1 MRISRLLPAL
11 LAAVFIITLPVP
23 APAQFSVGV
32 GVNIGVAPP
41 PIPVYTIPVDQDPND
56 MYTPGYWAW
65 GGGGYYW
72 VPGVWVAAPAV
83 GVYWTPGYW
92 GNYGGAYRWNGG
104 YWGPRVGFYGGI
116 NYGFGYFGAGFSGG
130 VWAGGGFRYNTAV
143 WPVNGRYIHNTYYNK
158 TTINNYYNHSRVSY
172 NGGRGGTTVHATPAE
187 RSAWASR
194 RYTATSVQ
202 VTHARYASQ
211 DRTLYAKTNGG
222 HPPVTSTTHAYS
234 ANNHP
239 AHYGTVHGTTVTHTN
254 GTTHATTH
262 YNGTTHA
269 TTHTATHYNGT
280 THSATHYNANTH
292 TATHYNGTTHTTT
305 HYNGSAHAQP
315 AHPAGHPPA
324 PAGHPSQG
332 DQGHKPPKH

>member
-23 APAQFSVGV
+23 APAQFAIGV
-32 GVNIGVAPP
+32 GVTVGVPPP
-41 PIPVYTIPVDQDPND
+41 PIPVYTIPVAPDPNY
-56 MYTPGYWAW
+56 MYTPGYWGW

-92 GNYGGAYRWNGG
+92 GSYGGAYRWNAG

-116 NYGFGYFGAGFSGG
+116 NYGFGYYGAGFVGG

-143 WPVNGRYIHNTYYNK
+143 WPVNRTYIHNTYYNK
-158 TTINNYYNHSRVSY
+158 TIVNNYYNHSRVSY
-172 NGGRGGTTVHATPAE
+172 NGGHGGIAVRPTPAE

-194 RYTATSVQ
+194 RYGPTPEQ

-222 HPPVTSTTHAYS
+222 HPPVTATTHAYN
-234 ANNHP
+234 ANNRP
-239 AHYGTVHGTTVTHTN
+239 AHYGTVSHGTTVTH
-254 GTTHATTH
+254 
-262 YNGTTHA
+262 YNG

-280 THSATHYNANTH
+280 THSTTHYNANTH

-305 HYNGSAHAQP
+305 HYSGTTHAQP
-315 AHPAGHPPA
+315 ATAS
-324 PAGHPSQG
+324 HPSQG
-332 DQGHKPPKH
+332 NEGHKPPKH